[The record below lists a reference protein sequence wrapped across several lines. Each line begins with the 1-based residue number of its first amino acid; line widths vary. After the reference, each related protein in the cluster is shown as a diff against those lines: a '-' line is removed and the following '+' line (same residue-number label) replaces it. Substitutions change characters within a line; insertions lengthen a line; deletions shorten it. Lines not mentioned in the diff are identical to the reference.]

1 MAKLNYWERREAQD
15 MYNYMESAEKKADEI
30 AQLYLKASRYIS
42 TQADQIFDKYKGKY
56 GLSESEARRL
66 LNELKDKTS
75 LDELL
80 QKLRDGDSNDSRKE
94 LRKQLES
101 AAYQA
106 RLERL
111 RQLQNQLDFVMMR
124 VYKQELQRNRSFYT
138 DFANEAY
145 YREMYNIQQRA
156 GAAFSFAH
164 ISKDT
169 IEEVI
174 NSRWSGENY
183 SSRIW
188 KNTKALA
195 QELKEQLLLELVTGK
210 THREIANEIANKYA
224 AGASRARRLI
234 RTESNYLA
242 GEMSFKAY
250 AAAGIEKY
258 MYLAVLDLKTCTT
271 CCRTLDGKIFYTKD
285 KKVGVNCHPMHPWC
299 RCTEIAVLDEEW
311 LKDMT
316 RKALDPKTHK
326 KIDVPLTL
334 SYAQW
339 YHKYVEGNQDAK
351 LEEKRIRNTTSDR
364 IQYKKYREILG
375 EEIPE
380 TLEEF
385 QNMKYNEIEKW
396 NHLKSKKQEALNKMD
411 FDDMGNLIEKLGN
424 KEVRQWYKAHDE
436 KIPDLVDKTIPLEQ
450 QARQAFEMRN
460 QYRIQARELMKDQV
474 SRKELDIKH
483 KNRTF
488 EELLEHKRK
497 KYGLTES
504 EAYKD
509 IIRSSTTTNKKYD
522 KIAGIQ

>member
-94 LRKQLES
+94 LKKQLES

-138 DFANEAY
+138 DFANESY

-188 KNTKALA
+188 KNTKVLA

-326 KIDVPLTL
+326 KIDVPLTM

-339 YHKYVEGNQDAK
+339 YQKYVEGNQDAK
-351 LEEKRIRNTTSDR
+351 LEEKRIRNITSDR

-375 EEIPE
+375 EEVPE

-385 QNMKYNEIEKW
+385 QNMKYNNTEKW
-396 NHLKSKKQEALNKMD
+396 NNLKSKKQEALNKMD

-436 KIPDLVDKTIPLEQ
+436 KILDLVDKTIPLEQ

-474 SRKELDIKH
+474 SRKKLDIKH

>member
-1 MAKLNYWERREAQD
+1 MAKLNYWESREAQD

-42 TQADQIFDKYKGKY
+42 TQADRIFDKYKGKY

-285 KKVGVNCHPMHPWC
+285 KRLVSTAIQCIRGVGV
-299 RCTEIAVLDEEW
+299 
-311 LKDMT
+311 
-316 RKALDPKTHK
+316 RK
-326 KIDVPLTL
+326 
-334 SYAQW
+334 
-339 YHKYVEGNQDAK
+339 
-351 LEEKRIRNTTSDR
+351 
-364 IQYKKYREILG
+364 
-375 EEIPE
+375 
-380 TLEEF
+380 
-385 QNMKYNEIEKW
+385 
-396 NHLKSKKQEALNKMD
+396 
-411 FDDMGNLIEKLGN
+411 
-424 KEVRQWYKAHDE
+424 
-436 KIPDLVDKTIPLEQ
+436 
-450 QARQAFEMRN
+450 
-460 QYRIQARELMKDQV
+460 
-474 SRKELDIKH
+474 
-483 KNRTF
+483 
-488 EELLEHKRK
+488 
-497 KYGLTES
+497 
-504 EAYKD
+504 
-509 IIRSSTTTNKKYD
+509 
-522 KIAGIQ
+522 

>member
-1 MAKLNYWERREAQD
+1 MEKLNYWERREAQD

-94 LRKQLES
+94 LKKQLES

-138 DFANEAY
+138 DFANESY

-188 KNTKALA
+188 KNTKVLA

-326 KIDVPLTL
+326 KIDVPLTM

-339 YHKYVEGNQDAK
+339 YQKYVEGNQDAK
-351 LEEKRIRNTTSDR
+351 LEEKRIRNITSDR

-375 EEIPE
+375 EEVPE

-385 QNMKYNEIEKW
+385 QNMKYNNTEKW
-396 NHLKSKKQEALNKMD
+396 NNLKSKKQEALNKMD

-436 KIPDLVDKTIPLEQ
+436 KILDLVDKTIPLEQ

-474 SRKELDIKH
+474 SRKKLDIKH

>member
-1 MAKLNYWERREAQD
+1 MAKLNYWERREARD

-30 AQLYLKASRYIS
+30 AQLYLKASRYIP

-124 VYKQELQRNRSFYT
+124 VYKQELQHNRSFYT

-169 IEEVI
+169 IDEVI

-326 KIDVPLTL
+326 KIDVPLTM
-334 SYAQW
+334 SYTQW
-339 YHKYVEGNQDAK
+339 YQKYVEGNLDAK

-364 IQYKKYREILG
+364 IQYKKYQEILC
-375 EEIPE
+375 EEVPE

-396 NHLKSKKQEALNKMD
+396 NHLKSQKQETLNKMD

>member
-1 MAKLNYWERREAQD
+1 MAKLNYWESREAQD

-164 ISKDT
+164 ISKNT

-326 KIDVPLTL
+326 KIDVPLTM
-334 SYAQW
+334 SYARW
-339 YHKYVEGNQDAK
+339 YQKYVEGNQDAK

-375 EEIPE
+375 EEVPE

-385 QNMKYNEIEKW
+385 QNMKYNETEKW
-396 NHLKSKKQEALNKMD
+396 NDLKSKKQEALNKMD

-436 KIPDLVDKTIPLEQ
+436 KIPDLVDKMIPLEQ

-483 KNRTF
+483 KNHTF

>member
-1 MAKLNYWERREAQD
+1 MAKLNYWESREAQD

-326 KIDVPLTL
+326 KIDVPLTM
-334 SYAQW
+334 SYARW
-339 YHKYVEGNQDAK
+339 YQKYVEGNQDAK

-375 EEIPE
+375 EEVPE

-385 QNMKYNEIEKW
+385 QNMKYNETEKW
-396 NHLKSKKQEALNKMD
+396 NDLKSKKQEALNKMD

-436 KIPDLVDKTIPLEQ
+436 KIPDLVDKMIPLEQ

-483 KNRTF
+483 KNHTF

>member
-30 AQLYLKASRYIS
+30 AQLYLKTSRYIS

-111 RQLQNQLDFVMMR
+111 RQLQNQLDFVMVR
-124 VYKQELQRNRSFYT
+124 VYKKELQHNRSFYT

-174 NSRWSGENY
+174 NSWWSGENY

-195 QELKEQLLLELVTGK
+195 QELKAQLLLELVTGK

-271 CCRTLDGKIFYTKD
+271 CCRMLDGKIFYTKD

-299 RCTEIAVLDEEW
+299 RCTEIAVLDEDW

-326 KIDVPLTL
+326 KIDVPLTM

-339 YHKYVEGNQDAK
+339 YQKYVEGNLDAK

-364 IQYKKYREILG
+364 IQYKKYQEILG

-385 QNMKYNEIEKW
+385 QNMKYNETEKW

>member
-66 LNELKDKTS
+66 LNEIKDKTS

-164 ISKDT
+164 ISQDT

-250 AAAGIEKY
+250 AATGIEKY

-311 LKDMT
+311 LNDMT

-326 KIDVPLTL
+326 KIDVPLTM

-339 YHKYVEGNQDAK
+339 YQKYVEGNQDAK
-351 LEEKRIRNTTSDR
+351 LEEKRIRNITSDR

-375 EEIPE
+375 EEVPE

-385 QNMKYNEIEKW
+385 QNMKYNETEKW
-396 NHLKSKKQEALNKMD
+396 NNLKSKKQEALNKMD

-436 KIPDLVDKTIPLEQ
+436 EILDLVDKTIPLEQ

-474 SRKELDIKH
+474 SRKKLDIKH

-509 IIRSSTTTNKKYD
+509 IIRSSITTNKKYD